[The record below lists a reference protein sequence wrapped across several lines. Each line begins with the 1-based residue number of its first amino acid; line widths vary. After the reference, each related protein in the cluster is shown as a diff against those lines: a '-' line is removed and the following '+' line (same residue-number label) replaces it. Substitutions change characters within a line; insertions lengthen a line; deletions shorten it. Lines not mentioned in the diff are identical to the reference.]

1 MPVQVQLLDTETGET
16 IVRDGADAL
25 ELLRQPDGRYKR
37 GAPFQPVPL
46 TTPREA
52 ATERPEGPAA
62 VEAPYV
68 PPSERAALPP
78 DPALNVKGTKRP
90 LTARGQARVN
100 TKRALAAGAKAAK
113 RKATLAAK
121 VAAPETPQ
129 PEAQTS

>member
-1 MPVQVQLLDTETGET
+1 MPVQVQLLDTVTGET

-52 ATERPEGPAA
+52 VPEPADGPVAG
-62 VEAPYV
+62 ETPYV

-78 DPALNVKGTKRP
+78 DPALTVKGTKRP
-90 LTARGQARVN
+90 LTPRGMARRN
-100 TKRALAAGAKAAK
+100 TQRAL
-113 RKATLAAK
+113 
-121 VAAPETPQ
+121 
-129 PEAQTS
+129 